1 MTPTT
6 ALDIP
11 CRYCHAPPGQP
22 CHNQIT
28 TRPLENFRAHQC
40 RITDAK
46 TIIPL
51 PTTTP
56 DDAEDL
62 F

>member
-1 MTPTT
+1 MTT
-6 ALDIP
+6 ALNIP
-11 CRYCHAPPGQP
+11 CRYCHAKPGQQ
-22 CHNQIT
+22 CHNKIT
-28 TRPLENFRAHQC
+28 RQTLHNFTAHQC

-51 PTTTP
+51 PTSTP
-56 DDAEDL
+56 DDPEEL